1 MSEKLR
7 LDDLAVAL
15 RVLRLL
21 AVDFGHLAAPDVQV
35 SPIFPEHLR
44 LSFHGDLPGF
54 EAWREALGI
63 APQDVNGHVQSG
75 GRTRVLKA
83 SVTFAGAEL
92 ELIGFGKVCTPAPV
106 GGAA

>member
-1 MSEKLR
+1 MSEDLR

-35 SPIFPEHLR
+35 SPIFPERLR
-44 LSFHGDLPGF
+44 LSFHDDLPGF

-75 GRTRVLKA
+75 GRTRVLQA
-83 SVTFAGAEL
+83 SATLADAEL
-92 ELIGFGKVCTPAPV
+92 ELIGFGKVPAPASAGCV
-106 GGAA
+106 A